1 MTEMNVP
8 GTGDG
13 ADNCDALLEATYG
26 NRDESGWRSYAEGE
40 QTDKLFDLANKL
52 NPRLWAVA
60 RRAAR
65 APLRRVHVV
74 AVDVPA
80 RREGL
85 NRVFRALRDSR
96 HDVTTSLAPLGDRGK
111 FQNINIG
118 LADLDLSGVDWLIVV
133 DDDVAFPK
141 HFLDRFIYVCE
152 AATLKIAQPAHR
164 FRSFTTWAITQ
175 RVWNSLAHL
184 THFVECGPLT
194 AFHRDVFDRV
204 LPFPETRWAWG
215 VDVVWAE
222 IARRDGFRIGVV
234 DATPIEHLR
243 PVAATYDPIA
253 ARDEARALLDSYH
266 VRRTHREVF
275 ATTAVLNRL

>member
-1 MTEMNVP
+1 MTEMNTT

-13 ADNCDALLEATYG
+13 ADDYDALLEATYG
-26 NRDESGWRSYAEGE
+26 NRDETGWRSYAEGE
-40 QTDKLFDLANKL
+40 KTDRRFDLANKL
-52 NPRLWAVA
+52 NPQFWLTAL
-60 RRAAR
+60 RAAR
-65 APLRRVHVV
+65 APVRRVHVV

-80 RREGL
+80 RRDGL
-85 NRVFRALRDSR
+85 RAVFKALQDSR
-96 HDVTTSLAPLGDRGK
+96 HQVTTSLAPLGDRGK
-111 FQNINIG
+111 FENINIG
-118 LADLDLSGVDWLIVV
+118 LADVDLSEVDWLIVV

-152 AATLKIAQPAHR
+152 AAALKIAQPAHR

-253 ARDEARALLDSYH
+253 ARNEARALLDSYQ